1 MKKKV
6 IIGILLVALVVVAGF
21 VGVHH
26 HKEVQKQKAIAVEQA
41 KEEKAKTLRFQ
52 KLQSEYDTASKEIEN
67 ALYPNADGTMP
78 DDSTMNQ
85 SRDGKKQE
93 LVAFEKKIKD
103 MSLTAKEDKAFHT
116 LVSSIAD
123 TYKASQTAV
132 DTLHTE
138 VAGIDPNQYGTYYT
152 DANKTDTE
160 TNLSAYDK
168 AYKDGKYRD
177 AYMAL
182 AKVKATY
189 ESVDA
194 TKKQAEEQAAL
205 AAQKAEEEQAQKA
218 RQSAQ
223 NTQKSA
229 QKSAKK
235 AQTKGQSNSAPQ
247 TPSPAPQSNTQ
258 STGGSAPAPS
268 SESNEDAMAG
278 AWDTPGFKAACDYAA
293 AHVGMGGRIHAET
306 FGNHDFAYY
315 ITDANGNRIPG
326 TPGFNNDGSTF

>member
-6 IIGILLVALVVVAGF
+6 IIGVLLVALVVVAGF

-26 HKEVQKQKAIAVEQA
+26 HNQVQKQKAIAVEQA
-41 KEEKAKTLRFQ
+41 KEEKAKDLRFQ
-52 KLQSEYDTASKEIEN
+52 KLQSEYDTASNEIEN
-67 ALYPNADGTMP
+67 ALYPNADGTVP

-103 MSLTAKEDKAFHT
+103 KSLTAKEEKAFHT

-177 AYMAL
+177 AYTAL
-182 AKVKATY
+182 TKVKATY
-189 ESVDA
+189 ASVDA
-194 TKKQAEEQAAL
+194 AKKQAEEQAAL

-218 RQSAQ
+218 TQSAQ
-223 NTQKSA
+223 NSTQKSA

-235 AQTKGQSNSAPQ
+235 AQTKGQSNTSSQ
-247 TPSPAPQSNTQ
+247 TPSPAPANNTQ

-268 SESNEDAMAG
+268 SESNEDDFAG
-278 AWDTPGFKAACDYAA
+278 AWDTPGFKAACNYAN
-293 AHVGMGGRIHAET
+293 AHGGKVSAYT
-306 FGNHDFAYY
+306 FGNHDYSYEILGEDGRRISGTPSFHADGSAYY
-315 ITDANGNRIPG
+315 D
-326 TPGFNNDGSTF
+326 

>member
-6 IIGILLVALVVVAGF
+6 IIGVLLVALVVVAGF
-21 VGVHH
+21 VGIYHH
-26 HKEVQKQKAIAVEQA
+26 NQVQKQKAIAVEQA

-67 ALYPNADGTMP
+67 ALYPNADGTVP
-78 DDSTMNQ
+78 DDATMNQ

-103 MSLTAKEDKAFHT
+103 KKLTAKEEKAFHT
-116 LVSSIAD
+116 LTSSIAD

-177 AYMAL
+177 AYTAL
-182 AKVKATY
+182 TKVKATY
-189 ESVDA
+189 ASVDA
-194 TKKQAEEQAAL
+194 AKKQAEEQAAF
-205 AAQKAEEEQAQKA
+205 AAQKAEEEKAQKA
-218 RQSAQ
+218 TQSAQ
-223 NTQKSA
+223 NATQKST

-235 AQTKGQSNSAPQ
+235 AQTKGQSAGNSSSQA
-247 TPSPAPQSNTQ
+247 PSPAPANNTQ
-258 STGGSAPAPS
+258 STGGSAPATP
-268 SESNEDAMAG
+268 SESHEVDWTS
-278 AWDTPGFKAACDYAA
+278 AWNTPGYKAACDYAD
-293 AHVGMGGRIHAET
+293 AHGGQVVAGT
-306 FGNHDFAYY
+306 FDNHEFYY
-315 ITDANGNRIPG
+315 WIKGADGKRIPG
-326 TPGFNNDGSTF
+326 TPGFSDDGSTY

>member
-26 HKEVQKQKAIAVEQA
+26 HNQVQEKKAIAIEQA

-52 KLQSEYDTASKEIEN
+52 KLQSEYDTAEKQIEN

-93 LVAFEKKIKD
+93 LIAFQDKIKKK
-103 MSLTAKEDKAFHT
+103 SLTAKEEKAFHT
-116 LVSSIAD
+116 LTSSIAD
-123 TYKASQTAV
+123 TYKASQSAV

-152 DANKTDTE
+152 DTNKTDTE

-177 AYMAL
+177 AYTAL
-182 AKVKATY
+182 TKVKATY
-189 ESVDA
+189 ASVDA

-205 AAQKAEEEQAQKA
+205 AAKKAEEEQAQKT
-218 RQSAQ
+218 AQ
-223 NTQKSA
+223 NATQKSA
-229 QKSAKK
+229 NTKK
-235 AQTKGQSNSAPQ
+235 AQTKGQSAGHSTSQP
-247 TPSPAPQSNTQ
+247 PSPAPANNAQ
-258 STGGSAPAPS
+258 STDTAPAPS
-268 SESNEDAMAG
+268 PESNEVDWTG
-278 AWDTPGFKAACDYAA
+278 VWDMPGYKAACDYAT
-293 AHVGMGGRIHAET
+293 AHGGQVVAHTYGNQFFWYRIE
-306 FGNHDFAYY
+306 
-315 ITDANGNRIPG
+315 DANGNWIPG
-326 TPGFNNDGSTF
+326 TPYFAADGFTYYD

>member
-6 IIGILLVALVVVAGF
+6 IIGVLLVALVVVAGF

-26 HKEVQKQKAIAVEQA
+26 HNQVQKQKAIAVEQA
-41 KEEKAKTLRFQ
+41 KEEKAKDLRFQ
-52 KLQSEYDTASKEIEN
+52 KLQSEYDTASNEIEN
-67 ALYPNADGTMP
+67 ALYPNADGTVP

-103 MSLTAKEDKAFHT
+103 KSLTAKEEKAFHALT
-116 LVSSIAD
+116 SSIAD
-123 TYKASQTAV
+123 IYKASQTAV

-168 AYKDGKYRD
+168 AYQDGKYRD
-177 AYMAL
+177 AYTAL
-182 AKVKATY
+182 TKVKATY
-189 ESVDA
+189 ASVDA
-194 TKKQAEEQAAL
+194 AKKQAEEQAAL

-218 RQSAQ
+218 TQSAQ
-223 NTQKSA
+223 NSTQKSA

-235 AQTKGQSNSAPQ
+235 AQTKGQSNTSSQ
-247 TPSPAPQSNTQ
+247 TPSPAPQNNAQ
-258 STGGSAPAPS
+258 STDTSPAPS
-268 SESNEDAMAG
+268 AESHEVDWTS
-278 AWDTPGFKAACDYAA
+278 AWNTPGYKAACDYAD
-293 AHVGMGGRIHAET
+293 AHGGQVVAGT
-306 FGNHDFAYY
+306 FDNHEFEYWIKGAD
-315 ITDANGNRIPG
+315 GKRIPG
-326 TPGFNNDGSTF
+326 TPGFNMDGSTY

>member
-1 MKKKV
+1 MKKKL

-41 KEEKAKTLRFQ
+41 KEEKAKNLRFQ
-52 KLQSEYDTASKEIEN
+52 KLQSEYDTAEKQIEN
-67 ALYPNADGTMP
+67 ALYPNADGTVP

-103 MSLTAKEDKAFHT
+103 KSLTKKEEKAFHT
-116 LVSSIAD
+116 LTSSIAD

-177 AYMAL
+177 AYTAL
-182 AKVKATY
+182 TKVKATY
-189 ESVDA
+189 ASVDA
-194 TKKQAEEQAAL
+194 AKKQAEEQAAL
-205 AAQKAEEEQAQKA
+205 TAQKAEEEKAQKA
-218 RQSAQ
+218 TQSAKNSAQ
-223 NTQKSA
+223 NT

-235 AQTKGQSNSAPQ
+235 AQTKGQSNATSQ
-247 TPSPAPQSNTQ
+247 TPSPAPANNTQ
-258 STGGSAPAPS
+258 STGDSAPAPS
-268 SESNEDAMAG
+268 SESNGDKWAG
-278 AWDTPGFKAACDYAA
+278 VWETPGYKAAQEYASTHGGQVSAFSFGSHDYWY
-293 AHVGMGGRIHAET
+293 RIE
-306 FGNHDFAYY
+306 
-315 ITDANGNRIPG
+315 DANGNRISG
-326 TPGFNNDGSTF
+326 TPGFNADGSTSSN